1 MHITVTTKNAPANS
15 EILNV
20 ALKAAE
26 RAATIAREQRASL
39 TVAVSF
45 KDARNLVTTADLAA
59 EKAIIETI
67 LENFPDHKI
76 LAEESAQGH
85 TPEQYGVG
93 PLWVIDPID
102 GTTNYAHGHFQ
113 VGISIAFAFDGIV
126 QVGVVA
132 APFLAEVFTAVKGG
146 GAFCNGLKI
155 NVADTKS
162 LADALVSTGFPYK
175 RSNAANICARLERVL
190 IRCRDIRRLGAAS
203 LDICW
208 VACGRLDAYY
218 EETLMPWDGAAGCLI
233 AREAGAEIGHYAYDN
248 DSQKLTA
255 KYPGDLFV
263 DNLIVSGS
271 EFFAELESVLNS

>member
-67 LENFPDHKI
+67 LEHFPDHKI

-132 APFLAEVFTAVKGG
+132 AP
-146 GAFCNGLKI
+146 
-155 NVADTKS
+155 D
-162 LADALVSTGFPYK
+162 
-175 RSNAANICARLERVL
+175 
-190 IRCRDIRRLGAAS
+190 
-203 LDICW
+203 
-208 VACGRLDAYY
+208 
-218 EETLMPWDGAAGCLI
+218 
-233 AREAGAEIGHYAYDN
+233 
-248 DSQKLTA
+248 
-255 KYPGDLFV
+255 
-263 DNLIVSGS
+263 
-271 EFFAELESVLNS
+271 